1 MAEEKKKGG
10 DFSLPNA
17 GVIAIVLSLV
27 GSLIIGP
34 SAFIDERP
42 NTSES
47 VNSDTGYEQ
56 DIDARLWQDPFL
68 AIKKDMEKTSSKA
81 TNLVFSRKDDSTF
94 KIEIMEHLAPKEKNE
109 HSPLQP
115 FLNWENLPWTNTEPE
130 VTIIAAMV
138 TAGPYSEMQ
147 EKRIRQRYALASALS
162 TLRFKPRDPLH
173 IGYFKPAFHQS
184 GGLKRKDLPDA
195 IPFEWYEPQEHNEA
209 IKCWEQNAIQCSRVL
224 VLWIDDTRFGDRPV
238 EKIREIFRQVASHAP
253 NKFVPRYAVIGPNDS
268 GQLKA
273 MVQEALRQ
281 NENSFPGKIR
291 FYPATATAED
301 SWILNGLPKTPA
313 NVDLAS
319 ALSNEYISLT
329 RTISD
334 DRQVSKKL
342 VEELGFRQVNSVR
355 NHIVLISEW
364 DTFYGRA
371 LPLTFASAYMGE
383 ANRQPEPEAKWQRPR
398 SKHSNSYIASSECE
412 SFSSPLVPDGLPTG
426 RVHCFSY
433 VRGIDGKLPKSMA
446 KEENKN
452 GSEAKPNE
460 KKSAAPYDRPDG
472 LSQKDYLRRLV
483 EQIRELDHKLNDQD
497 NDCLIDTSQRCG
509 VSAIGVLGY
518 DVYDKLALLQAL
530 RPYFPGKIFFTTEL
544 DALYSSPH
552 EFPHTHNL
560 IVASSFGLS
569 LRPEIQK
576 NVPPFRG
583 SYQTAFFLAT
593 LLAVLDEKKAQD
605 SLLPS
610 SQLPKWLKN
619 PRVFEIGR
627 KGPVN
632 IGGDR
637 SYPSCENYL
646 FACDDIHPPNVW
658 NRPRSNVA
666 MLQWLLLGFGICLLY
681 RANWGFRK
689 ITRHVVCEI
698 LAIARAPSLRWKAA
712 LSIWLLAMTIVILW
726 VFLPSNQEPFLWADG
741 ISIWPSELIRITA
754 LIASILFILKIRE
767 KLSKDKKHLEDKYD
781 LQATTKSAP
790 LREGLTSIYDWKD
803 APHDPKITINGQVE
817 INMLWGQYCEK
828 NAFHARLTR
837 ATINLMMFMVFSYV
851 AILASGGLPVPG
863 RGELAFYFD
872 KAISFLAGI
881 SVLLLTM
888 VVVDAARLGD
898 RLIYH
903 INSNGAPSNWPCA
916 KKYAQDWGF
925 SCEDSVIYWI
935 DVRFVADLTDMIG
948 KFIWYPIISLL
959 LLIAARSS
967 IFDDSVFSYGLVV
980 SISILLLYL
989 FSCAFWLQISAK
1001 NMREKAI
1008 RELGKKLRTLRGKIQ
1023 NNKEII
1029 TLENMIKETES
1040 IEKGAFTPFMQ
1051 QPPVRAILA
1060 IIGGGSGLPLLEHF
1074 F

>member
-27 GSLIIGP
+27 GSMIIGP

-68 AIKKDMEKTSSKA
+68 AIKKNMEKAPSKA
-81 TNLVFSRKDDSTF
+81 TNLVFSRKNDSTF
-94 KIEIMEHLAPKEKNE
+94 RIEIKEHFTPNEKNE
-109 HSPLQP
+109 HSPIQP

-130 VTIIAAMV
+130 VTLIAAMV

-173 IGYFKPAFHQS
+173 IGYFKPAIPQS
-184 GGLKRKDLPDA
+184 DSLKGKDLPDT

-209 IKCWEQNAIQCSRVL
+209 IKCREQNAIQCSRVL

-238 EKIREIFRQVASHAP
+238 EKIREIFKQVTAYTPH
-253 NKFVPRYAVIGPNDS
+253 KFVPRYAVIGPNDS

-273 MVQEALRQ
+273 MAQEALRQ
-281 NENSFPGKIR
+281 TDSSFPGKIR

-319 ALSNEYISLT
+319 MLSNENIRLT

-342 VEELGFRQVNSVR
+342 VEELKLRQVSSAR

-383 ANRQPEPEAKWQRPR
+383 TNKQPESEAIWQRPR
-398 SKHSNSYIASSECE
+398 SKYSNSYIASSECE
-412 SFSSPLVPDGLPTG
+412 SFSNPLVPDSLSTG

-433 VRGIDGKLPKSMA
+433 VRGIDGKLPKSMT
-446 KEENKN
+446 KEEYKN
-452 GSEAKPNE
+452 DSEAKSNE
-460 KKSAAPYDRPDG
+460 KKPVAPYDRPDG

-483 EQIRELDHKLNDQD
+483 EQIRELDHKLNDQGKG
-497 NDCLIDTSQRCG
+497 CLIDTYQRCG

-518 DVYDKLALLQAL
+518 DVYDKLAILQAL

-560 IVASSFGLS
+560 IVASSFGLN
-569 LRPEIQK
+569 LRPEIQR

-637 SYPSCENYL
+637 SYSSCDNYL
-646 FACDDIHPPNVW
+646 FDCNDIHPPNVW
-658 NRPRSNVA
+658 SRPRSNVVI
-666 MLQWLLLGFGICLLY
+666 LQWLLLGFGICLLY

-689 ITRHVVCEI
+689 ITRHVACEI
-698 LAIARAPSLRWKAA
+698 LSIMRSPSLRWKAA
-712 LSIWLLAMTIVILW
+712 LSMWLLTMTIVILW
-726 VFLPSNQEPFLWADG
+726 IFLPSNQEPFLWADG
-741 ISIWPSELIRITA
+741 ISIWPSELIRMIA
-754 LIASILFILKIRE
+754 LIASILFILKIRG
-767 KLSKDKKHLEDKYD
+767 KLSIDKNHLEDKYG
-781 LQATTKSAP
+781 LQAVPICVP
-790 LREGLTSIYDWKD
+790 LREGLRSIYDWKD
-803 APHDPKITINGQVE
+803 NPGNPEIVVNGQVE
-817 INMLWGQYCEK
+817 IKTLWHQYCEK
-828 NAFHARLTR
+828 NAFHARVIR
-837 ATINLMMFMVFSYV
+837 ATINLVIFMTFSYV

-872 KAISFLAGI
+872 KTISFLAGI

-903 INSNGAPSNWPCA
+903 INSDGVPSNWPCA
-916 KKYAQDWGF
+916 EKYTKIWGLT
-925 SCEDSVIYWI
+925 CEGSVVYWI

-948 KFIWYPIISLL
+948 KFIWYPIISLFL
-959 LLIAARSS
+959 LVAARSS
-967 IFDDSVFSYGLVV
+967 IFDDSVFSYGLAV

-1001 NMREKAI
+1001 KMREKAI
-1008 RELGKKLRTLRGKIQ
+1008 RELGKRMRELRGYDQ
-1023 NNKEII
+1023 NNKEIPI
-1029 TLENMIKETES
+1029 LENMIKEIDG

-1051 QPPVRAILA
+1051 QPQVKAILA
-1060 IIGGGSGLPLLEHF
+1060 ILGGGSGLPLLERF